1 MRKPLIKLA
10 LATTFAT
17 FLWGCQYRATPA
29 GERPGAAQVFL
40 HGTIYTADP
49 GQRTVAAMAVN
60 GDRIVF
66 VGSDEDAAAWVGAD
80 TIVTDLQG
88 KRVLPGLHDAH
99 LHPAGIIEVDD
110 CNLDNQAV
118 NLAQL
123 ADFAAACIERLKVP
137 EGKWLVVKQW
147 NFAQDN
153 RPAADLRTLRQ
164 ALDLASTRHP
174 ILLGGSDGHHNATN
188 SAGLALAT
196 TAAGERLGLSAA
208 TLAGPFAELAP
219 YVGLDAQGEPNG
231 EVHEDVPK
239 VLGVGHAIL
248 GSVAALIPEAG
259 QIPVRLNSL
268 GITSIF
274 DAAFDP
280 TGPSLYDALVE
291 QGKLSLRVTLAQYY
305 DPNAYKAADGS
316 IDIDRIMA
324 EARATREKYERVAN
338 VKADKL
344 KYFVDGV
351 IEGNPLST
359 PPTLPNAA
367 QLRDF
372 QQPIFSQDER
382 SGEITLEG
390 YVDPDGE
397 VCKPVSAQGVAK
409 MSREAIAAFTAANGF
424 HPAQCQRLNGVMF
437 QSTDTTLRF
446 ARAAVANDLG
456 MHFHAIG
463 DRAVRT
469 AVDTIA
475 AVTSGTPA
483 TNRHSIAHAQL
494 VAPEEITRLAAL
506 KIPVAFTYAWAVRD
520 FGYDVTVIPFI
531 DRIGS
536 LQDMYQA
543 ENYYMQQAYPAR
555 SILAAGGILAA
566 GSDAPV
572 DTADP
577 RPFHNIEKAVTR
589 DEGEGPMNAAEG
601 LAILDAIDAYTISGA
616 RLMHQQDITGSL
628 EAGKKA
634 DFIILDQDIIA
645 LANEGRADEIADTQ
659 VLETWFDGQPV
670 YRQGNQEM
678 EEMGSD

>member
-1 MRKPLIKLA
+1 MCKPLIKLA
-10 LATTFAT
+10 VATTCAGV
-17 FLWGCQYRATPA
+17 LWGCQDQATPA
-29 GERPGAAQVFL
+29 AERPGAAQVFL
-40 HGTIYTADP
+40 HGSIYTADP
-49 GQRTVAAMAVN
+49 EQRTVAAMAVN

-66 VGSDEDAAAWVGAD
+66 IGSDEEAAAWVGAD
-80 TIVTDLQG
+80 TIVTDLRG

-99 LHPAGIIEVDD
+99 IHPAGIIEVED
-110 CNLDNQAV
+110 CNLDNEPV
-118 NLAQL
+118 NLAEL

-137 EGKWLVVKQW
+137 AGEWLVVKQW
-147 NFAQDN
+147 NFAEDN
-153 RPAADLRTLRQ
+153 RPAADLKTLRQ
-164 ALDLASTRHP
+164 ALDLASASHP

-196 TAAGERLGLSAA
+196 TAAGEKLGLSAA

-280 TGPSLYDALVE
+280 TGPSLYDALAE
-291 QGKLSLRVTLAQYY
+291 QGKLSLRVNLAQYY
-305 DPNAYKAADGS
+305 DPNAYKATDGS

-324 EARATREKYERVAN
+324 EARATRDKYGRVAN

-344 KYFVDGV
+344 KFFVDGV
-351 IEGNPLST
+351 IEGNPVST
-359 PPTLPNAA
+359 PPTMPNAA

-372 QQPIFSQDER
+372 HQPIFHQDER
-382 SGEITLEG
+382 SGDITLKG

-397 VCKPVSAQGVAK
+397 ACKPVSASDGAA
-409 MSREAIAAFTAANGF
+409 MSREDIAAFTTANGF
-424 HPAQCQRLNGVMF
+424 HPAQCQQLNGVMF

-446 ARAAVANDLG
+446 ARAAVANDLSV
-456 MHFHAIG
+456 HFHAIG

-469 AVDTIA
+469 AVDAIA
-475 AVTSGTPA
+475 AVTSGAPA

-494 VAPEEITRLAAL
+494 VAPEDITRLAEL

-536 LQDMYQA
+536 LQDMYQP
-543 ENYYMQQAYPAR
+543 ENYYVQQAYPAQ
-555 SILAAGGILAA
+555 SILAAGGVPAG

-634 DFIILDQDIIA
+634 DFIVLDQDIIA
-645 LANEGRADEIADTQ
+645 LANDGSADKISETQ
-659 VLETWFDGQPV
+659 VSETWFDGKPV
-670 YRQGNQEM
+670 YRQGEN
-678 EEMGSD
+678 MGSD

>member
-1 MRKPLIKLA
+1 MLKPLTKLA
-10 LATTFAT
+10 LATAFAGVI
-17 FLWGCQYRATPA
+17 WGCQDAAPPA
-29 GERPGAAQVFL
+29 AERPGAAQVFL
-40 HGTIYTADP
+40 HGAIYTADP
-49 GQRTVAAMAVN
+49 KQRTAAAMAVN

-66 VGSDEDAAAWVGAD
+66 VGSDEDAAAWVGAE

-88 KRVLPGLHDAH
+88 NRVLPGLHDAH
-99 LHPAGIIEVDD
+99 IHPAGIIEVDD
-110 CNLDNQAV
+110 CNLDNEPV
-118 NLAQL
+118 DLAQL

-137 EGKWLVVKQW
+137 EGEWLVVKQW
-147 NFAQDN
+147 NFAENN
-153 RPAADLRTLRQ
+153 RPAADLKTLRQ
-164 ALDLASTRHP
+164 ALDQASARHP

-188 SAGLALAT
+188 SAGLAMAT
-196 TAAGERLGLSAA
+196 TAAGEKLGLNAA

-219 YVGLDAQGEPNG
+219 YVGLDAEGEPNG

-291 QGKLSLRVTLAQYY
+291 QGKLSLRVNLAQYY
-305 DPNAYKAADGS
+305 DPNAYKTADGS

-324 EARATREKYERVAN
+324 AARATREKYSQVAN

-344 KYFVDGV
+344 KFFVDGV
-351 IEGNPLST
+351 IEGNPVST
-359 PPTLPNAA
+359 PPTMPNAA
-367 QLRDF
+367 QLRNF
-372 QQPIFSQDER
+372 HQPIFRQDAR
-382 SGEITLEG
+382 SGDITLEG

-397 VCKPVSAQGVAK
+397 ACKSVPARDGVA
-409 MSREAIAAFTAANGF
+409 MSREETAAFTTANGF
-424 HPAQCQRLNGVMF
+424 HPAQCQQLNGVMF

-456 MHFHAIG
+456 VHFHAIG

-494 VAPEEITRLAAL
+494 VAPQDIPRIAEL

-536 LQDMYQA
+536 LQDMYLA
-543 ENYYMQQAYPAR
+543 ENYYVQQAYPAQ
-555 SILAAGGILAA
+555 SILAAGGIPAG

-634 DFIILDQDIIA
+634 DFIVLDQDIIA
-645 LANEGRADEIADTQ
+645 LANDGRADKISETQ

-670 YRQGNQEM
+670 YRRGEQK
-678 EEMGSD
+678 MGSD

>member
-1 MRKPLIKLA
+1 MPKPLIKLA
-10 LATTFAT
+10 LATVCAGV
-17 FLWGCQYRATPA
+17 LWGCQERATPA
-29 GERPGAAQVFL
+29 AERPGAAQVFL
-40 HGTIYTADP
+40 HGAIYTADP
-49 GQRTVAAMAVN
+49 EQRTVAAMAVN

-66 VGSDEDAAAWVGAD
+66 VGGDEEAAAWVGAG

-99 LHPAGIIEVDD
+99 IHPAGIIEVED
-110 CNLDNQAV
+110 CNLDNEPV
-118 NLAQL
+118 SLAEL
-123 ADFAAACIERLKVP
+123 ADFAAACIARLKVP
-137 EGKWLVVKQW
+137 EGEWLVVKQW
-147 NFAQDN
+147 NFAEDN
-153 RPAADLRTLRQ
+153 QPAADLKTLRQ
-164 ALDLASTRHP
+164 ALDLASVRHP
-174 ILLGGSDGHHNATN
+174 ILLGGSDAHHNATN

-196 TAAGERLGLSAA
+196 TTAGEKLGLSAA

-231 EVHEDVPK
+231 EVHENVPK
-239 VLGVGHAIL
+239 VLGAGHAIL

-291 QGKLSLRVTLAQYY
+291 QGKLSLRVNLAQYY

-316 IDIDRIMA
+316 IDIERIMA
-324 EARATREKYERVAN
+324 AARATREKYGRVAN

-351 IEGNPLST
+351 LEGNPVST
-359 PPTLPNAA
+359 PPTMPNAA
-367 QLRDF
+367 QLRNLH
-372 QQPIFSQDER
+372 QPIFQQDEL
-382 SGEITLEG
+382 SGDITLKG

-397 VCKPVSAQGVAK
+397 ACKPVSAQGGAS
-409 MSREAIAAFTAANGF
+409 MSPEAIAAFTAANGF
-424 HPAQCQRLNGVMF
+424 HPAQCQQLAGVMF
-437 QSTDTTLRF
+437 QSSDTTLRF
-446 ARAAVANDLG
+446 ARAAVANDLSV
-456 MHFHAIG
+456 HFHAIG

-469 AVDTIA
+469 AVDAIA

-494 VAPEEITRLAAL
+494 VATEDITRLAEL
-506 KIPVAFTYAWAVRD
+506 KIPVAFTYAWTVRD

-536 LQDMYQA
+536 LQDMYQPD
-543 ENYYMQQAYPAR
+543 NYYMQQAYPAR
-555 SILAAGGILAA
+555 SILAAGGVPAG

-601 LAILDAIDAYTISGA
+601 LAILDAINAYTISGA

-634 DFIILDQDIIA
+634 DFIILDRDIIA

-659 VLETWFDGQPV
+659 VLETWFNGQPV
-670 YRQGNQEM
+670 YRHGEK
-678 EEMGSD
+678 MGSD